1 MALKPR
7 HYRHVTD
14 LIAVNRVVVMT
25 DNGGS
30 GEPSM
35 IDVQLN
41 TVVLK
46 RPTSLQ
52 AAASSRSPT
61 DSSRVSLDVVSLF
74 HACLYSSGRFIER
87 ANRAAALPFCGTW
100 WPPGLEICWR
110 RHWLSDKQNCSASRD
125 PTEGLSQTCKPL
137 STFQNPGVDAALHV
151 LVMFVACLTG
161 WQV

>member
-1 MALKPR
+1 
-7 HYRHVTD
+7 
-14 LIAVNRVVVMT
+14 MT

-46 RPTSLQ
+46 RPTSLL

-74 HACLYSSGRFIER
+74 LVCLYNSGRFMET
-87 ANRAAALPFCGTW
+87 AKWAAALPFYGTL
-100 WPPGLEICWR
+100 WPPGLEIYWR
-110 RHWLSDKQNCSASRD
+110 RPWLSDKQNCSASRD
-125 PTEGLSQTCKPL
+125 SALVVRGIFLDPTEDLSQTCKPL
-137 STFQNPGVDAALHV
+137 SAFRNPGVDAALHV
-151 LVMFVACLTG
+151 LVMFVACLTISH
-161 WQV
+161 V